1 MISYIDYDEND
12 YTDDDFY
19 YESKKDKI
27 KKNKEKRSNYD
38 ETEYE
43 LRLKEKHHTDSIS
56 KLREYKNQV

>member
-12 YTDDDFY
+12 YTDNDFY

-38 ETEYE
+38 EAEYE
-43 LRLKEKHHTDSIS
+43 LRLKEKYHTDRIS
-56 KLREYKNQV
+56 KQREYKNQV

>member
-27 KKNKEKRSNYD
+27 KKNKEN
-38 ETEYE
+38 
-43 LRLKEKHHTDSIS
+43 LRTFNWNIVI
-56 KLREYKNQV
+56 KNVTQ